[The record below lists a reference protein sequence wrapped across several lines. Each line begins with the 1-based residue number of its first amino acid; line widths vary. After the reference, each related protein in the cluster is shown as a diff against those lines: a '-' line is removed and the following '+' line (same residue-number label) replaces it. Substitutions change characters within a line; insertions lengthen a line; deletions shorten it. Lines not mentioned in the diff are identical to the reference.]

1 MLQLPIDGFFI
12 HPLEHDNHVE
22 TPMHSH
28 LTGQLFFLNSG
39 MISCAAE
46 NKRWSITPN
55 GIGWIPAKMV
65 HCAKSWGKVSAWSL
79 HLPDNLCRHFPAE
92 PCILQT
98 NVLINALFAR
108 VITFYDSTHFTDEQ
122 LRMLLVLLDEVK
134 NSQQINSLLLPS
146 PRHSRLV
153 NITQAIWQDPSI
165 SKTQDQWASSIGMSV
180 RSFSRHFIKETGIT
194 FSHWRQLAKLL
205 VSLEK
210 LSQGLP
216 INEIAYDVG
225 FTDASA
231 YIAAF
236 KAVFGV
242 TPRRYFGK

>member
-1 MLQLPIDGFFI
+1 
-12 HPLEHDNHVE
+12 
-22 TPMHSH
+22 
-28 LTGQLFFLNSG
+28 

-79 HLPDNLCRHFPAE
+79 HLPNNLC
-92 PCILQT
+92 
-98 NVLINALFAR
+98 
-108 VITFYDSTHFTDEQ
+108 
-122 LRMLLVLLDEVK
+122 
-134 NSQQINSLLLPS
+134 
-146 PRHSRLV
+146 RHSRLV

-180 RSFSRHFIKETGIT
+180 RSFSRYFIKETGIT

-216 INEIAYDVG
+216 INEIACDVG

-236 KAVFGV
+236 KAVFRLLQGV
-242 TPRRYFGK
+242 ILVNENIVNSIMACIL